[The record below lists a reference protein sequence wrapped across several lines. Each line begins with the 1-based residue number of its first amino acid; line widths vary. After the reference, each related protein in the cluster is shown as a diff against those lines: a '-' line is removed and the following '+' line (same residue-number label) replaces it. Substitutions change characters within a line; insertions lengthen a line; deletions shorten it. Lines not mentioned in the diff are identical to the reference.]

1 MLAFLKQIPF
11 WESYLE
17 LRKWHLI
24 YTSRFNTGLKLYNG
38 QYNWTDGSKIQ
49 LTFWDA
55 YQVIHSASNFNCFIS
70 NTSGYWYYG
79 ECQTY
84 HTNPY
89 VCKYSR
95 GKSKSTS
102 IFFISSKFGR
112 YQPYSGWR
120 NKKVA
125 LTAYPLQLLQTEKL
139 PPKTFWLLVLIIFPY
154 WCKVSDHTYCQS

>member
-102 IFFISSKFGR
+102 IFFYFIQVWKILTLLRTEEQNGRSNSFSSTTSANR
-112 YQPYSGWR
+112 EITS
-120 NKKVA
+120 
-125 LTAYPLQLLQTEKL
+125 
-139 PPKTFWLLVLIIFPY
+139 
-154 WCKVSDHTYCQS
+154 